1 MAPGGGRGGA
11 AGGAGKAR
19 AATVVPEA
27 DAGSPPSKTRG
38 HRALSD
44 VLCASLWADFSEKIP
59 LRYSKSTSGLLEQN
73 RVPHGYSS
81 SKNVVFA
88 THGVETVVLATHGF
102 ADLPLDYLTPSSP
115 TSPLPDPFIYHSPTN
130 VFFRYI
136 ICSKFVKIKFSKVVT
151 RSRRVRA

>member
-1 MAPGGGRGGA
+1 MTLSGERVYGA
-11 AGGAGKAR
+11 
-19 AATVVPEA
+19 
-27 DAGSPPSKTRG
+27 
-38 HRALSD
+38 
-44 VLCASLWADFSEKIP
+44 EKIP
-59 LRYSKSTSGLLEQN
+59 LSYAKSTSGLHEQN

-88 THGVETVVLATHGF
+88 THVAETVVLASHVI
-102 ADLPLDYLTPSSP
+102 AVLPLDYQTPSSP

-136 ICSKFVKIKFSKVVT
+136 ICSKFVQIKFSKVVT

>member
-1 MAPGGGRGGA
+1 MPQEGAMPQQWVAYTSQQHPTQHHLPPGQVHGALGPRGTNHGRGG
-11 AGGAGKAR
+11 R
-19 AATVVPEA
+19 V
-27 DAGSPPSKTRG
+27 
-38 HRALSD
+38 
-44 VLCASLWADFSEKIP
+44 EKIP
-59 LRYSKSTSGLLEQN
+59 LRYSKSTSGLLEQS

-136 ICSKFVKIKFSKVVT
+136 ICSKFVQIKFSKVVT

>member
-1 MAPGGGRGGA
+1 MRVVLEQLVL
-11 AGGAGKAR
+11 AR
-19 AATVVPEA
+19 LQQRVPATVRVV
-27 DAGSPPSKTRG
+27 D
-38 HRALSD
+38 
-44 VLCASLWADFSEKIP
+44 CASIESVAAWEKIP

-73 RVPHGYSS
+73 RVPHGYWS

-136 ICSKFVKIKFSKVVT
+136 ICSKFVQIKFSKVVT